1 MSEIDT
7 SESDADAVKSQ
18 TESDNSSVEEDTN
31 GNLGSLEVP
40 DQTNLNDQTDQ
51 INHIDQTDQGQ
62 NKVDK
67 DLMDAL
73 RYTIH
78 ILNIC

>member
-7 SESDADAVKSQ
+7 SESDADAVKSE
-18 TESDNSSVEEDTN
+18 TESDNSSVAEDTN

-40 DQTNLNDQTDQ
+40 NQTNLNDQ
-51 INHIDQTDQGQ
+51 INHIDQADQGQ

-73 RYTIH
+73 RDTIH